1 VKAVIWITHYGD
13 MDIVVAT
20 RNKKKVEEIERIL
33 GVMGIVSRL
42 YSLNDF
48 SALGDVVEDGRT
60 FEENALKKAKYI
72 FNHTGM
78 TTIADDSG
86 LEVDALGGAPGVL
99 SARYAG
105 EDADERANNEKLLR
119 EMENVPDDKRT
130 ARFVCCIA
138 YVADDDV
145 KTFYGYVKGRIGR
158 EPRGE
163 RGFGY
168 DPLFYP
174 EGYDRTFA
182 EMTEDEKNAI
192 SHRAM
197 ALREL
202 QQYLLEKKGYIRG
215 F

>member
-1 VKAVIWITHYGD
+1 

-20 RNKKKVEEIERIL
+20 RNKKKIEEMRKIL

-42 YSLNDF
+42 YSLEDF
-48 SALGDVVEDGRT
+48 PSFEEIEEDGTT
-60 FEENALKKAKYI
+60 FEENALKKARHI

-86 LEVDALGGAPGVL
+86 LEVDALGGAPGIR

-105 EDADERANNEKLLR
+105 EDADDMANNERLLK
-119 EMENVPDDKRT
+119 EIEDVPDDQRT

-138 YVADDDV
+138 YVSRDDV
-145 KTFYGYVKGRIGR
+145 KTFHGYVKGRIGR
-158 EPRGE
+158 KPAGE

-174 EGYDRTFA
+174 EGYDRSFA

-202 QQYLLEKKGYIRG
+202 QRYLLEKKGYIRG